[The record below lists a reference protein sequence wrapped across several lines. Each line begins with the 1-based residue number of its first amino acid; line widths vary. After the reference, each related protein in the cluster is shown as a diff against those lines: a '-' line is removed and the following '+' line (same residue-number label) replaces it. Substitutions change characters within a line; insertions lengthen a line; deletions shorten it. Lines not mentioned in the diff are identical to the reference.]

1 MRAVGKKT
9 EVMEWIGPLQTAAGE
24 VLVLNIAPLTIE
36 TILCKQSCRSE
47 ESFNQQASYKGQ
59 FSFCMKLFMQVEVKI
74 R

>member
-1 MRAVGKKT
+1 MRAVGKKR

-36 TILCKQSCRSE
+36 STLCKQSWRSE
-47 ESFNQQASYKGQ
+47 KSFNQLASEKGQ
-59 FSFCMKLFMQVEVKI
+59 FSFCMKLFRQMEVKV